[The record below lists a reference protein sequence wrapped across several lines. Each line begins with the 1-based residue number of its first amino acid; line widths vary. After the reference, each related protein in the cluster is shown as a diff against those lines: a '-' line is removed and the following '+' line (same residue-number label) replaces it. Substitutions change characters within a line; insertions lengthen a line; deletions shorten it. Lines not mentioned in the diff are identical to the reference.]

1 MEKIIKGSTSEAF
14 EGCLSRGD
22 TAGEVPP
29 VKGPGQRPKNN
40 DDFHG

>member
-1 MEKIIKGSTSEAF
+1 MEKIIKSSTLEAF

-29 VKGPGQRPKNN
+29 AKGPGQCPKNN
-40 DDFHG
+40 GDFLG